1 MVLLAIGFGFMV
13 GLISGAVIMHND
25 YKDSAEN
32 GKIVV
37 CGGKAYRMVEVK
49 E

>member
-13 GLISGAVIMHND
+13 GLISGAAIMHND
-25 YKDSAEN
+25 YKDAAEN
-32 GKIVV
+32 DEIVV